1 MSAPL
6 PARTPPIAS
15 QTEGDIAGNRFAK
28 VLILLLREQCACR
41 RLERSN
47 VLLCRSCNECRHLF
61 PA

>member
-6 PARTPPIAS
+6 PVRSA
-15 QTEGDIAGNRFAK
+15 DIAGNRFAK

-47 VLLCRSCNECRHLF
+47 ALLCRSCNECRY
-61 PA
+61 PSGIRNS